1 MKIFDRSTMRVRR
14 PKSGE
19 NKNETGRG
27 DPSHAGQQYQ
37 KTDQDPAR
45 RQKEKRTAP
54 SKYKNQFFY

>member
-1 MKIFDRSTMRVRR
+1 MRVRR

-19 NKNETGRG
+19 NKNET
-27 DPSHAGQQYQ
+27 GQQYQ